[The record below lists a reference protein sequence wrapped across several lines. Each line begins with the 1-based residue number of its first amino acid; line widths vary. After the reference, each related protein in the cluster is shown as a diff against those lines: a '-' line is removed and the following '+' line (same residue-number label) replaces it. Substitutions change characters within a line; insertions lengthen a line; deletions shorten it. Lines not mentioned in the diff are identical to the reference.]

1 VDADVR
7 TAVAKSHLSAL
18 PPDVLG
24 GLLAGAVRA
33 QVPAGSV
40 THREGD
46 PAPHLELVISG
57 VIRVF
62 VTASNGR
69 TMTVRYCRPGALVGA
84 VSLFANRF
92 TMPVTVQALVD
103 AELLKM
109 SPTVARQAV
118 ARDTRVAAAFLGEL
132 SERVMS
138 FIDEIPGSAFATM
151 RQRVAR
157 HLLDLAA
164 QREPGRD
171 DGTEIV
177 VAVSQRELADAAG
190 TVREVVVRVLRD
202 LRQEGAIRTERDRI
216 VILEPA
222 RLVPGLGWN
231 PSS

>member
-1 VDADVR
+1 
-7 TAVAKSHLSAL
+7 VARSHLHAL
-18 PPDVLG
+18 PPDALE
-24 GLLAGAVRA
+24 GLLSGAVRA
-33 QVPAGSV
+33 RIPAGSV

-46 PAPHLELVISG
+46 PAPHLELVVSG
-57 VIRVF
+57 VVRIF
-62 VTASNGR
+62 VTATNGR

-92 TMPVTVQALVD
+92 TMPATVQALVD

-109 SPTVARQAV
+109 SPAAARQAV
-118 ARDTRVAAAFLGEL
+118 SQDTRVAAAFLGEL

-164 QREPGRD
+164 QRDPGRA
-171 DGTEIV
+171 DGTEL
-177 VAVSQRELADAAG
+177 VASVTQRELADAAG

-202 LRQEGAIRTERDRI
+202 LRQEGVIRTERDRI
-216 VILEPA
+216 VILDPA
-222 RLVPGLGWN
+222 RLVPGHGWN

>member
-1 VDADVR
+1 
-7 TAVAKSHLSAL
+7 
-18 PPDVLG
+18 
-24 GLLAGAVRA
+24 
-33 QVPAGSV
+33 
-40 THREGD
+40 
-46 PAPHLELVISG
+46 
-57 VIRVF
+57 
-62 VTASNGR
+62 
-69 TMTVRYCRPGALVGA
+69 
-84 VSLFANRF
+84 
-92 TMPVTVQALVD
+92 
-103 AELLKM
+103 
-109 SPTVARQAV
+109 
-118 ARDTRVAAAFLGEL
+118 
-132 SERVMS
+132 
-138 FIDEIPGSAFATM
+138 M

>member
-7 TAVAKSHLSAL
+7 TAVAKSHLHAL
-18 PPDVLG
+18 PPDVLD

-33 QVPAGSV
+33 KIPAGSV
-40 THREGD
+40 THWEGE
-46 PAPHLELVISG
+46 PARHLELMISG
-57 VIRVF
+57 VVRVF
-62 VTASNGR
+62 VTAPNGR
-69 TMTVRYCRPGALVGA
+69 TMTVRYCRPGALLGA
-84 VSLFANRF
+84 ASLFANRF
-92 TMPVTVQALVD
+92 TMPATVQALVD

-109 SPTVARQAV
+109 SPTVARQTV

-164 QREPGRD
+164 QREPGRNG
-171 DGTEIV
+171 GTEIV
-177 VAVSQRELADAAG
+177 VAVSQQELADAAG
-190 TVREVVVRVLRD
+190 TVREVVVRVLRE
-202 LRQEGAIRTERDRI
+202 LRQEGVLRTERDRI
-216 VILEPA
+216 VILDPA
-222 RLVPGLGWN
+222 RLVPGHEWN